1 MGRIKDYI
9 IKRRL
14 LIIILLVIIVAG
26 VGIINVGVA
35 KAEERKRISII
46 EDLISE
52 GSYDDAIEKI
62 DELTEKY
69 SYKLDKKITDY
80 RSILETYRYIDSCK
94 DSIEIKEIIELLKE
108 DYSELLKDNIFIK
121 LNESLLQKQSDI
133 DNHIKEMENIN
144 IFKVQI
150 EEAIDRDIE
159 EAKTLIEIFKRDYP
173 DEDIL
178 ALENKLKEK
187 IGNIEKEKELLKE
200 DETVIEE
207 VEYEKDINNST
218 GIQENKLGIA
228 NTVAAQNSSQ
238 IITVVSNGGSYG
250 ELVMW
255 QKDGNGNW
263 FEVDRVAARLGQN
276 GMKYAS
282 EVYEMD
288 KCTPTGIYTVTEA
301 FGINGNPGSG
311 VPYRELDGSEY
322 WVDDVDSEY
331 YNTMQFGDPN
341 GRWNSAEK
349 LVDFPGYYNYSLVI
363 DYNRWPVIPGKSS
376 AIFLHCDMGIYTYGC
391 VAIPQ
396 NNLVNLLTWLDP
408 NSNPVMIL
416 DFTYEDIYN
425 NY

>member
-69 SYKLDKKITDY
+69 SYKLDKKMTDY

-187 IGNIEKEKELLKE
+187 ISNIEKEKELLKE

-322 WVDDVDSEY
+322 WVDDVD
-331 YNTMQFGDPN
+331 
-341 GRWNSAEK
+341 
-349 LVDFPGYYNYSLVI
+349 
-363 DYNRWPVIPGKSS
+363 
-376 AIFLHCDMGIYTYGC
+376 
-391 VAIPQ
+391 
-396 NNLVNLLTWLDP
+396 
-408 NSNPVMIL
+408 
-416 DFTYEDIYN
+416 
-425 NY
+425 

>member
-121 LNESLLQKQSDI
+121 LNESLLQKQNDI

-187 IGNIEKEKELLKE
+187 ISNIEKEKELLKE

-263 FEVDRVAARLGQN
+263 VEVERVAARLGQN

>member
-396 NNLVNLLTWLDP
+396 SNLINLLTWLNPD
-408 NSNPVMIL
+408 SNPVIIL
-416 DFTYEDIYN
+416 DFDYNEIYN

>member
-1 MGRIKDYI
+1 M
-9 IKRRL
+9 
-14 LIIILLVIIVAG
+14 
-26 VGIINVGVA
+26 
-35 KAEERKRISII
+35 
-46 EDLISE
+46 ISE

-187 IGNIEKEKELLKE
+187 ISNIEKEKELLKE

-282 EVYEMD
+282 EVYEVD

>member
-178 ALENKLKEK
+178 ALENKFKEK
-187 IGNIEKEKELLKE
+187 IRNIEKEKELLKE